1 MMIKK
6 LFSTALLSVI
16 SLCMMAQGVRISG
29 TLTDAEGPVM
39 MGNVVERD
47 ANNRIVSATQTD
59 FNGNFSLQVKNTK
72 NKLVFSY
79 VGDKTKVMPIGS
91 QTVFKVK
98 LDPENTQLKEV
109 KVVGRRT
116 SSGGLTIPK
125 KAVAVSQ
132 QSMNME
138 NIEGL
143 AFTSADEAL
152 QGEIA
157 GLDIVSNSG
166 NLGAGTTMRLR
177 GVTTINGDANP
188 LIVVDDKIF
197 DNPDENF
204 DFANADEEAYSS
216 LLSVNVEDIADIR
229 VLKDAAATAVWG
241 SKGANGVILITTKH
255 GVRGKTRV
263 NFSYKFT
270 GTWQPDG
277 YTLLNGDDYTM
288 MMKEEFYNPAQKSDA
303 TTSIRELNYDQSWAD
318 YENWNN
324 NTDWVKAVKQFGAM
338 HDFNMNISGGGQKA
352 QFRIS
357 AGYKHQTGSI
367 IMQKFKQFT
376 TRMVLDYNVSDR
388 IRFSTNFALTYSGND
403 QNYEGKINGVNHEGL
418 LAIAQKI
425 APNMSIYRQ
434 DANGFDTGEY
444 YIMNRAQSGMTPY
457 NGNYSSN
464 ELSAVRDLGNPVA
477 VANMAWKKD
486 QTYRLTPDFSIKYEL
501 LGTEPETHR
510 LTLNGRVDFDIYAR
524 SNPTFFPAALK
535 NAYWTDNE
543 YNLSTN
549 LESNR
554 VRIGGRAELVYTP
567 YFKNQD
573 WQSSMLA
580 RYEMSTQKYN
590 QQTITMNEIP
600 NGFTTPTVDADAR
613 SIGSSNSRANSQNLL
628 YNGFISYK
636 DSRYSLNLSLRADG
650 DSKFGP
656 KHKWAVF
663 PGASV
668 RYNISDEPFFKSI
681 KGNWLSL
688 LGLRASWGIV
698 GKAPSSNIGFYN
710 TYSTS
715 NGVYGNGS
723 TTQTVG
729 TLDGLKL
736 DDLRWEKT
744 TSYNLGFNLN
754 LLNNRI
760 EIDFDYYHKETKDL
774 LMANVSIPS
783 MAGYGAVSWM
793 NVGRM
798 DNDGWEA
805 NINAKGIVKVG
816 KFQLDASL
824 NIAQNSNLL
833 KEMDDRVLDAIN
845 GDWTATS
852 RGSYVNRV
860 QLNNSLG
867 SIYGF
872 RYKGVFQYSYD
883 YLENLQKENG
893 WDAATYEAE
902 INQRLAAGQTF
913 PIARNA
919 DGTVLMDNQGH
930 PQRLVYNYVSN
941 NGSASTTYTYQ
952 GGDAIYEDVNHDGQ
966 INALDIVYL
975 GNSLPKVNGGFNL
988 TFKYGQWSL
997 KTRFMYRFGNK
1008 VVNFARMNLERMYDT
1023 NNQCATVNYRWRKD
1037 GDVTPIPR
1045 AMYNSAYNYQ
1055 GSDRFVEN
1063 GGFVRFQNL
1072 QLAYNFTK
1080 KQIKSLG
1087 LNQLQIY
1094 GSLNNLF
1101 LWTKYSGVDP
1111 EVSPKGYGVASDNSQ
1126 TPRSKQFTVTLNIG
1140 F

>member
-1 MMIKK
+1 MIKK

-59 FNGNFSLQVKNTK
+59 FNGNFSLQVKSTK

-760 EIDFDYYHKETKDL
+760 EVDFDYYHKETKDL